1 MLKHHYHYFL
11 SGHKDKIHMA
21 CHSHHFW
28 PDIARE
34 AQLEYFD
41 IAAKKSDQKWEY
53 FFSEIIPENQKLIS
67 KHLNFSRPKD
77 ISFASNTH
85 ELLTKIISH
94 YFRQDKIKILTSKSE
109 FHSLTRQLKSF
120 ETWNKFE
127 IIWLDNESEHFS
139 SELQNTLSNNEF
151 DLIFL
156 SHVFF
161 NSGKILSEKEIK
173 NVISLKKN
181 ALFILDG
188 YHSYCALPFDLK
200 PYEDDLYYMA
210 GAYKYAQAGEGM
222 CFITLPKNCNLRPV
236 LTGWMAEFGNLEQ
249 VNSNKDIPFS
259 ADGFKLW
266 GSTLDMTAFLRFNR
280 IWKMFL
286 NEGVSISN
294 IHHHVRD
301 LQEAFLHENPLAAY
315 LMDKNLDSLGH
326 FITFDMKT
334 EERARSINNS
344 LLRDSILTDFRGSR
358 LRFGFG
364 PYLNKT
370 EILQVK
376 KALKA

>member
-1 MLKHHYHYFL
+1 MNKAIFYILSLFLMSSCFQDKKIDSPYEKSSLGGNFVLENKEGSQWELSSTDGKLRILYFGFTYCPDICPTALQDLSHQLNKLNSRERKEITPIFISVDYKRDTPKSVSEYAHYF
-11 SGHKDKIHMA
+11 GKD
-21 CHSHHFW
+21 FVG
-28 PDIARE
+28 
-34 AQLEYFD
+34 
-41 IAAKKSDQKWEY
+41 
-53 FFSEIIPENQKLIS
+53 
-67 KHLNFSRPKD
+67 
-77 ISFASNTH
+77 
-85 ELLTKIISH
+85 LT
-94 YFRQDKIKILTSKSE
+94 
-109 FHSLTRQLKSF
+109 
-120 ETWNKFE
+120 
-127 IIWLDNESEHFS
+127 
-139 SELQNTLSNNEF
+139 
-151 DLIFL
+151 
-156 SHVFF
+156 
-161 NSGKILSEKEIK
+161 GSEKEIK

-259 ADGFKLW
+259 GDGFKLW